1 MYGKVVKIKAVENE
15 KLEKIKGGEAIS
27 AVWIGLA
34 VTAIVIFI
42 SGVIEGITNPE
53 RCNGWK

>member
-1 MYGKVVKIKAVENE
+1 MKVVENE
-15 KLEKIKGGEAIS
+15 KLEKVKGGEGIA

-53 RCNGWK
+53 RCNG

>member
-15 KLEKIKGGEAIS
+15 NLEKIKGGEGITT
-27 AVWIGLA
+27 VWIGLA

>member
-1 MYGKVVKIKAVENE
+1 MFGKVVRMKKIDDES
-15 KLEKIKGGEAIS
+15 LEKIKGGEAIS

-42 SGVIEGITNPE
+42 SGVIEGLTKP
-53 RCNGWK
+53 

>member
-1 MYGKVVKIKAVENE
+1 MKAVENNE
-15 KLEKIKGGEAIS
+15 LDKVKGGEIMT

-42 SGVIEGITNPE
+42 SGVIEGLRKP
-53 RCNGWK
+53 K

>member
-1 MYGKVVKIKAVENE
+1 MKKLNDLE
-15 KLEKIKGGEAIS
+15 LEKIKGGEAIS

-34 VTAIVIFI
+34 VAAIVVFI

-53 RCNGWK
+53 KCNV

>member
-1 MYGKVVKIKAVENE
+1 MKVVENNE
-15 KLEKIKGGEAIS
+15 LEKIKGGEVMT

-53 RCNGWK
+53 RCNG